1 MGNIHNGKLH
11 AWMRRVGLDTP
22 PQISPDAGWEVRARV
37 MQNYITDLRKQAIKL
52 KDLMNPKETAK
63 LKKILGSKEMEKLY
77 GKAKNTDVMPVEQL
91 TMIKPSLTLKDL
103 GINK

>member
-1 MGNIHNGKLH
+1 
-11 AWMRRVGLDTP
+11 MRRVGLDTP

-52 KDLMNPKETAK
+52 RDLMNPKDTAK
-63 LKKILGSKEMEKLY
+63 LKEILGGEP
-77 GKAKNTDVMPVEQL
+77 MPVEQL

-103 GINK
+103 GIKK

>member
-37 MQNYITDLRKQAIKL
+37 MQNYITDLRKQAIQL
-52 KDLMNPKETAK
+52 KDLMNPKDTAK
-63 LKKILGSKEMEKLY
+63 LKKILGGEL
-77 GKAKNTDVMPVEQL
+77 TPVDQL
-91 TMIKPSLTLKDL
+91 TTIKPSLTLKDL